1 MFQSLCNILV
11 NKFKRDTDY
20 FMRFLV
26 IISILSVFKA
36 KKRRSIKVKR
46 TKRESKMKLIKRGNV
61 LT

>member
-11 NKFKRDTDY
+11 NRFKRDAGY

-36 KKRRSIKVKR
+36 KERRSIKVKR